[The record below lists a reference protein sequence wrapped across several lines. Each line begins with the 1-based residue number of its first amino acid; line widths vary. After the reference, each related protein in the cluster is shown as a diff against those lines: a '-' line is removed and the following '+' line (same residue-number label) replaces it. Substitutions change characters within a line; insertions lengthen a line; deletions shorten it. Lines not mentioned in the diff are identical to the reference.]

1 MITVILK
8 RRIGSYPGDCRVT
21 LGGRVSLNWIEESTV
36 ISCKGIP
43 IAAEILPVLV
53 VLDVE
58 VSVSYI
64 YYGRSTWNIGEPLS
78 QMSGEHVIIARECV
92 MQCLSPFGP
101 HGCSWGRLSWPI
113 EMIVCW
119 VWVIPLFDGR

>member
-1 MITVILK
+1 M
-8 RRIGSYPGDCRVT
+8 
-21 LGGRVSLNWIEESTV
+21 NWIEESTV
-36 ISCKGIP
+36 ISCKDIP
-43 IAAEILPVLV
+43 IAAKTLPELV

-58 VSVSYI
+58 ISVSSINYS
-64 YYGRSTWNIGEPLS
+64 GLTWNNCEPLS

-113 EMIVCW
+113 EMIICW